1 MRRSFGNL
9 PSERGRGRSA
19 APAAR
24 AAERGYT
31 MPELV
36 ATLTVAAVVTALV
49 MPSYQYVT
57 NSSRVSAEINALLGD
72 LQYARAQAIKEGQP
86 VTVCASADGLTCSGV
101 TAWQQGWIVF
111 SDPNANATVDAGEPI
126 RRWQKPLTGTDTLD
140 GGGLSALSFNRDG
153 FPMAMAGTA
162 TMTLHDASATARWT
176 RCVQV
181 TRVGRLVTELSGVGA
196 CL

>member
-1 MRRSFGNL
+1 MRRSTGWFRTTG
-9 PSERGRGRSA
+9 GRGGPAA
-19 APAAR
+19 APR
-24 AAERGYT
+24 LQCGFT

-101 TAWQQGWIVF
+101 ATWKQGWIVF
-111 SDPNANATVDAGEPI
+111 SDPNANTVVDAGEPI
-126 RRWQKPLTGTDTLD
+126 RRWQKPFAGTDTLD

-153 FPMAMAGTA
+153 FPMALAGTT
-162 TMTLHDASATARWT
+162 TMTLHDLTATPRWT